1 MSVVGKSG
9 PQGLDA
15 RHISFTVGLP
25 QNECQQLKFQAED
38 LNLEFGAVPH

>member
-15 RHISFTVGLP
+15 RHNSFTVGLP
-25 QNECQQLKFQAED
+25 QNECQQ
-38 LNLEFGAVPH
+38 

>member
-15 RHISFTVGLP
+15 RHISFTVSLL
-25 QNECQQLKFQAED
+25 QYEYQQ
-38 LNLEFGAVPH
+38 

>member
-15 RHISFTVGLP
+15 RHIGFTVVLP
-25 QNECQQLKFQAED
+25 QNECQQ
-38 LNLEFGAVPH
+38 